1 MLQKIKEV
9 ALKVWDVIDDSNTF
23 IRWALLGGA
32 VYIMLHFGGFMEAE
46 IRITYLLV
54 YYSLVATL
62 IASFMTYVYGKVN
75 YHKAQN
81 DPTLVRAQ
89 SEIFYSVYLLCG
101 LIILG
106 TYIAQFN

>member
-1 MLQKIKEV
+1 MLQNIKEF
-9 ALKVWDVIDDSNTF
+9 ALKVWSYIDDSNTF
-23 IRWALLGGA
+23 VRWALVGLAG
-32 VYIMLHFGGFMEAE
+32 YLMLHFGGFMEAE

-75 YHKAQN
+75 YHKAK
-81 DPTLVRAQ
+81 DDATLIKAQ
-89 SEIFYSVYLLCG
+89 SEIFYAVYLLCG